1 MRNDP
6 GVCPH
11 SPAHKPKEELQ
22 TPVFSVG
29 HGDTERVRAPC
40 FVENVWIRLAQFET
54 DTKEGHV
61 QILLLASA
69 SISDE
74 LRVPGRHCPL
84 LGKVTQTNPPWEG
97 PITDD
102 ISVPLR
108 VISLPHLSKR
118 TTRST

>member
-40 FVENVWIRLAQFET
+40 FVENFWVHLAQFET

-69 SISDE
+69 SPVISDE
-74 LRVPGRHCPL
+74 LRVL
-84 LGKVTQTNPPWEG
+84 EDTVLYLGK
-97 PITDD
+97 
-102 ISVPLR
+102 
-108 VISLPHLSKR
+108 
-118 TTRST
+118 